1 MDEVTDEENGDGL
14 FSTAM
19 AQFHRAADLIEL
31 DDTHRALLS
40 QPKNE
45 IIVNFPVLMD
55 DGTYRVFRGY
65 RIQHNNTLGP
75 YKGGMR
81 YHPSVNLDEVKA
93 LASWMTWKTALC
105 DVPFGGGKGG
115 VACDP
120 GSLSSAEL
128 ARLTRRFTH
137 ALGNNI
143 GPEIDIPAPDMGTNA
158 QIMVWMMDTYAAS
171 SGDATAAKRVVT
183 GKTVECGG
191 SLGRE
196 KATGQGAVFGLQY
209 WAEENDESLEGMT
222 ASVQGWGNVGANL
235 GRLLDV
241 HGVKLKAVADHT
253 GVVVDESGI
262 DAFDLS
268 NWVDAQGGVLDYPNA
283 TPITADEF
291 WDVPVDLCCPAAL
304 EGQITE
310 DVARRL
316 DARVVVEAANGPT
329 TTAGE
334 TVLNDRGIDVL
345 PDILINAGGVVVS
358 YFEWLQNRTAQQWS
372 LDTVDRRLMDT
383 LWAAADKMTAVVK
396 EFGCT
401 RRDAAYVVALRRL
414 LTVYQQRGIWP

>member
-1 MDEVTDEENGDGL
+1 MNEYQRDGL
-14 FSTAM
+14 FATAM

-31 DDTHRALLS
+31 DETHRALLS
-40 QPKNE
+40 QPQNE

-55 DGTYRVFRGY
+55 NGTYEVFRGY

-75 YKGGMR
+75 FKGGMR

-93 LASWMTWKTALC
+93 LAAWMTWKTALC

-120 GSLSSAEL
+120 RALSHDEL
-128 ARLTRRFTH
+128 ARITRRFTH
-137 ALGNNI
+137 SLGANI

-158 QIMVWMMDTYAAS
+158 QVMVWMMDTYAAS
-171 SGDATAAKRVVT
+171 SHDATAAKRVVT

-196 KATGQGAVFGLQY
+196 KATGQGAVFGLQH
-209 WAEENDESLEGMT
+209 WADEQGFELAGMS
-222 ASVQGWGNVGANL
+222 ASVQGWGNVGGNL

-241 HGVKLKAVADHT
+241 HGVRIKAVADHT
-253 GVVVDESGI
+253 GAVVEESGI

-268 NWVDAQGGVLDYPNA
+268 HWVEETGGVEGYPK
-283 TPITADEF
+283 ADEVPAEQF
-291 WDVPVDLCCPAAL
+291 WEVPVQLCCPAAL
-304 EGQITE
+304 EAQITA

-316 DARVVVEAANGPT
+316 DAWVVVEAANGPVT
-329 TTAGE
+329 PAGE
-334 TVLNDRGIDVL
+334 AILHDRGVELLPDVL
-345 PDILINAGGVVVS
+345 VNAGGVVVS
-358 YFEWLQNRTAQQWS
+358 YFEWLQNRTAEQWS
-372 LDTVDRRLMDT
+372 LDTIDRRLMET
-383 LWAAADKMTAVVK
+383 LWAAADRVASVQV

-401 RRDAAYVVALRRL
+401 RREACYVVALRRL

>member
-1 MDEVTDEENGDGL
+1 MDEFRLDGL

-31 DDTHRALLS
+31 DETHRGLLS

-45 IIVNFPVLMD
+45 IIVNFPVRMD
-55 DGTYRVFRGY
+55 DGSYEVFRGY
-65 RIQHNNTLGP
+65 RIQHNDTLGP

-81 YHPSVNLDEVKA
+81 YHPAVDLDEVKA
-93 LASWMTWKTALC
+93 LAAWMTWKTALC
-105 DVPFGGGKGG
+105 DIPFGGGKGG
-115 VACDP
+115 VACNP
-120 GSLSSAEL
+120 RALSEGEL
-128 ARLTRRFTH
+128 ARLTRRFTY

-143 GPEIDIPAPDMGTNA
+143 GPEIDIPAPDMGTNG
-158 QIMVWMMDTYAAS
+158 QVMVWMMDTYAAS

-196 KATGQGAVFGLQY
+196 KATGQGALFVLQH
-209 WAEENDESLEGMT
+209 WAEEQGFVINGMT

-241 HGVKLKAVADHT
+241 HGVTITAVSDHT
-253 GVVVDESGI
+253 GVITNSEGI

-268 NWVDAQGGVLDYPNA
+268 NWVDDHEGVADYPKA
-283 TPITADEF
+283 TPITTDEF

-304 EGQITE
+304 ETQITE
-310 DVARRL
+310 EVAQRL
-316 DARVVVEAANGPT
+316 NAKVVLEAANGPT
-329 TTAGE
+329 TPAGE
-334 TVLNDRGIDVL
+334 AVLASRGVEVL
-345 PDILINAGGVVVS
+345 PDVLTNAGGVVVS
-358 YFEWLQNRTAQQWS
+358 YFEWLQNRTAEQWT

-383 LWAAADKMTAVVK
+383 LWAAADKVASVMV
-396 EFGCT
+396 EFSCS
-401 RRDAAYVVALRRL
+401 RRDACYVVALRRL
-414 LTVYQQRGIWP
+414 LAVYEQRGIWP

>member
-1 MDEVTDEENGDGL
+1 MNEQRRDGL

-31 DDTHRALLS
+31 DETHRALLS

-45 IIVNFPVLMD
+45 IIVNFPVQMD
-55 DGTYRVFRGY
+55 DGSYEVFRGY
-65 RIQHNNTLGP
+65 RIQHNDTLGP

-81 YHPSVNLDEVKA
+81 YHPAVNLDEVKA
-93 LASWMTWKTALC
+93 LAAWMTWKTALC

-120 GSLSSAEL
+120 NTLSSDEL
-128 ARLTRRFTH
+128 ARVTRRFTY

-158 QIMVWMMDTYAAS
+158 QVMVWMMDTFAAA
-171 SGDATAAKRVVT
+171 SGDASSAKRVVT
-183 GKTVECGG
+183 GKTVDCGG

-196 KATGQGAVFGLQY
+196 KAAGQGALFGIQH
-209 WAEENDESLEGMT
+209 WADQQGFTIDGMT
-222 ASVQGWGNVGANL
+222 ASVQGWGNVGGNL

-241 HGVKLKAVADHT
+241 HGVIIKTVSDHT
-253 GVVVDESGI
+253 GAIVAEGGI

-268 NWVDAQGGVLDYPNA
+268 NWVDDHGGVAGYPKA
-283 TPITADEF
+283 TEITAAEF
-291 WDVPVDLCCPAAL
+291 WNVPVHLCCPAAL
-304 EGQITE
+304 EAQITD

-316 DARVVVEAANGPT
+316 DAKVVVEAANGPT
-329 TTAGE
+329 TPAGE
-334 TVLNDRGIDVL
+334 AILRDRGIEVL
-345 PDILINAGGVVVS
+345 PDILINAGGVIVS
-358 YFEWLQNRTAQQWS
+358 YFEWLQNRTAQQWT
-372 LDTVDRRLMDT
+372 LDEVDRHLMET
-383 LWAAADKMTAVVK
+383 LRTAADRVASVMV
-396 EFGCT
+396 EFGCS
-401 RRDAAYVVALRRL
+401 RRDASYVVALRRL